1 MIWPGTSRTQRKVWK
16 LQFLMAEDKRNNK
29 LGLVFGGDA
38 LIAAVPTYHTRKT
51 QLLKSFRTVRA
62 KNAKSISSLQKS
74 KRYTKNEVF
83 H

>member
-38 LIAAVPTYHTRKT
+38 LIAAVPIIPEKYNCLNLFVQSEPKMLKAFLHYRRVNAT
-51 QLLKSFRTVRA
+51 Q
-62 KNAKSISSLQKS
+62 
-74 KRYTKNEVF
+74 KNEVF